1 MITLFPNYSIS
12 GAQLLLA
19 LLALLFILYH
29 LYLIIKHI
37 TAPSL
42 FRLAMSMTIWI
53 GILVTAIFPEFTR
66 RSVRF
71 AGLGENFN
79 TLIFATFVIVFV
91 LVYWVIHRQEAQKK
105 DLTEMVRQLALR
117 DFKQEYGKKRE

>member
-1 MITLFPNYSIS
+1 MITLSNQYSVS

-19 LLALLFILYH
+19 VLALSFILYH
-29 LYLIIKHI
+29 GYLIVKHI

-42 FRLAMSMTIWI
+42 FRLLISTAIWI
-53 GILVTAIFPEFTR
+53 GILITALFPEFTR
-66 RSVRF
+66 RAVRF

-91 LVYWVIHRQEAQKK
+91 LVYWIIHRQEVLRK
-105 DLTEMVRQLALR
+105 DLTQMVRQLALR
-117 DFKQEYGKKRE
+117 DFKAEYGKKRN